1 MNQVSA
7 EATEKLIQLLE
18 EQLAFMKQQNQEL
31 SKKLDASLAQN
42 KYLSEQVRQL
52 TK

>member
-1 MNQVSA
+1 MVNQVSA

-31 SKKLDASLAQN
+31 SKKLDASLA
-42 KYLSEQVRQL
+42 
-52 TK
+52 